1 MRAFRGMRRWPYLRS
16 KAGRNLTERSLAP
29 LHRKQEEETSAGDF
43 PMLSG
48 ARRLATQSKPAEA
61 TIQTG
66 KTYRMA
72 ELPSDHQF
80 YSEPSQSLPYLE
92 AYNLMEE
99 NADLI
104 FDDGKMLRERSFTL
118 DDATTAD
125 PSSPRT
131 AAELPGPKS
140 WPLVGCLPYMI
151 SHKDFDPQRLYLFW
165 RALREEFGPIFRK
178 DMPGHPNMIFITD
191 PADVQKMYQSTMYN
205 PIRPGMQSL
214 KKIRGPGGA
223 DGKTNTYQ
231 DVFLGKAGILAE
243 QGEEWWRVRRQVQK
257 PITNPEIVGRYL
269 PRMNEVAEAFIR
281 RIRSIRDGNNEVPG
295 TFKREMYKWALE
307 SLGTIALER
316 RLGILDPNQEKES
329 PSSSRLICLVEQ
341 LLEALHET
349 ENVKL
354 WQYFPTSS
362 IKKLQEAHDIFT
374 EVALEAIRGT
384 QELVQAR
391 LALSEQAV
399 DEGNSKASSS
409 FTASSDSAAC
419 PYHSTSSK
427 NKAPETS
434 TLLETLL
441 GLPGLG
447 REDVLTFLLD
457 MLATGI
463 DTTSHTVANML
474 YLLARNPEEQKRLR
488 EEIQTFVPD
497 PQRLTP
503 QQLGSLTYA
512 KAVFR
517 ETLRVMP
524 VNVGITRRLTQDTV
538 LSGYLIPKG
547 WQVVMP
553 TMLVNCQERIFPRA
567 SEFLPERFLRGSP
580 LAPRHHFAFLPF
592 SFGPRMCIG
601 RRIAYQEVICLIVR
615 ILSEFDV
622 DYKHEDI
629 QSVNRLA
636 YGPSRPLK
644 FTFIDRR

>member
-1 MRAFRGMRRWPYLRS
+1 MRAFTGVRRWPYFRS

-29 LHRKQEEETSAGDF
+29 FQRKHEETSTGDF
-43 PMLSG
+43 PILSG
-48 ARRLATQSKPAEA
+48 ARRRLAAQSKPAE
-61 TIQTG
+61 TLQTG
-66 KTYRMA
+66 KTFRVA
-72 ELPSDHQF
+72 ELRSGHQF
-80 YSEPSQSLPYLE
+80 YSELSQSLPYLE

-99 NADLI
+99 NAELI
-104 FDDGKMLRERSFTL
+104 FDDEKMLQERSFTIE
-118 DDATTAD
+118 DATTVD
-125 PSSPRT
+125 RSSPRPAT
-131 AAELPGPKS
+131 ELPGPKS

-191 PADVQKMYQSTMYN
+191 PADAQKMYHSTMYN

-223 DGKTNTYQ
+223 DGKTDTYQ

-257 PITNPEIVGRYL
+257 PITNSEIVGRYL
-269 PRMNEVAEAFIR
+269 PRMNEVAEAFIL

-295 TFKREMYKWALE
+295 TFKRETYKWALE

-316 RLGILDPNQEKES
+316 RLGILDPNQEEES
-329 PSSSRLICLVEQ
+329 PSSRLICLVEQ

-374 EVALEAIRGT
+374 EVALEAIQAT

-399 DEGNSKASSS
+399 DEGNNKAASS
-409 FTASSDSAAC
+409 FISSPDSAAC
-419 PYHSTSSK
+419 PFHSPSSK
-427 NKAPETS
+427 NNAPETS

-463 DTTSHTVANML
+463 DTTSHTAANML
-474 YLLARNPEEQKRLR
+474 YLLARNPEAQKRLR
-488 EEIQTFVPD
+488 EEIQTFVPE
-497 PQRLTP
+497 PQLLTP

-524 VNVGITRRLTQDTV
+524 VNVGITRRLTHDTV

-580 LAPRHHFAFLPF
+580 LAPRHNLAFLPF

-601 RRIAYQEVICLIVR
+601 RRIAYQEIICLIVR

-622 DYKHEDI
+622 DYKYEDI
-629 QSVNRLA
+629 HPVNRLA

-644 FTFIDRR
+644 FTFTDRR